1 MKDIAIY
8 GAGGFGREVACLIRI
23 INESLDEPR
32 WKVIGFFDDNPDLKG
47 TNNEYGTVLGGLD
60 ELNKWETPLDIAIA
74 IGNPQVVKKVAEG
87 IVNSKV
93 EFPNII
99 APKITFLDKENVQIG
114 KGNIIC
120 SDCFISCNV
129 SLGNF
134 NVINGAVRF
143 GHDVTIGNYNTIMPS
158 CNLSGGIIMGDTN
171 FLGVRSVILQYLKVG
186 NNVRIGA
193 NSVMIRNAKDGVL
206 YVGNPARKVEV

>member
-32 WKVIGFFDDNPDLKG
+32 WKVIGFFDDNPALKG
-47 TNNEYGTVLGGLD
+47 TKNEYGTVLGGRD

-87 IVNSKV
+87 IVNSNV
-93 EFPNII
+93 EFPNLI
-99 APKITFLDKENVQIG
+99 APKTTFLDKENVQIG

-129 SLGNF
+129 YLGNF

-171 FLGVRSVILQYLKVG
+171 FLGVRSIILQYLKVG

>member
-23 INESLDEPR
+23 INDSLDEPR

-47 TNNEYGTVLGGLD
+47 TKNEYGTVLGGRD

-74 IGNPQVVKKVAEG
+74 IGNPQVMKKVAEG
-87 IVNSKV
+87 IVNSNV

-99 APKITFLDKENVQIG
+99 APSVVFFDNNNYRIG

-120 SDCFISCNV
+120 SYCLVSCNV
-129 SLGNF
+129 TIGDF
-134 NVINGAVRF
+134 NLFNGYIGI
-143 GHDVTIGNYNTIMPS
+143 GHDAIIGNYNVVMPS
-158 CNLSGGIIMGDTN
+158 CNISGGVQMGNCN
-171 FLGVRSVILQYLKVG
+171 FMGLKSAILQYIKVG
-186 NNVRIGA
+186 ENTRIGTGA
-193 NSVMIRNAKDGVL
+193 VVMKKTKDGYL
-206 YVGNPARKVEV
+206 YAGVPAVKIDM